1 MGDTGTGARVRQA
14 GRSVYSASQT
24 AGRVGAAAAGGAG
37 RFVHRLTG
45 ASGAG
50 RTGFATLLELT
61 AAGGIGDAF
70 VTIALAGSLFF
81 STSVDQARGRVAFA
95 LLITIAPYAILAPLI
110 GPLLDR
116 VKQGNKF
123 ILAGTLLAR
132 GLLCWGMSGAVK
144 DTLTLLPAAFGVL
157 VLQKVYVVTRAAVT
171 PRLLPRELTLVSANA
186 RSNMASLIATSTG
199 AAVALGVDKIAGGDG
214 NGAAWVLRVGTVI
227 YLAAMALALRLPD
240 TVDVPGGGA
249 EPASD
254 AAGQPSGHAPGTAT
268 TDGSA
273 AGGATS
279 RFGPGG
285 TIRATVPGTRIPG
298 AGFPGD
304 GFPASSAGLD
314 DGAGRVPTAG
324 SPQARRKLF
333 AIPHVGPV
341 VAEAIRANASVR
353 IFYGFML
360 FFLAFILRS
369 EHFGHIKDTIALGGL
384 ALAVAAGGMVGTAIG
399 SALRSRAPQGMI
411 FTVLG
416 LATAAST
423 AGAVLFSLWSVLAV
437 ALAAAIASTL
447 VKVGL
452 DSILQREIPAE
463 TRSSAFAFSE
473 TLHQLALV
481 AGGLIGL
488 LLSLTGSGF
497 AGLTVA
503 AAGLLCALM
512 WLLIGRRRRI
522 LRARPAAASPA
533 R

>member
-1 MGDTGTGARVRQA
+1 MGDTGTGARVRRA

-45 ASGAG
+45 ASGAS

-61 AAGGIGDAF
+61 AASGIGDAF
-70 VTIALAGSLFF
+70 LTIALAGTLFF

-116 VKQGNKF
+116 VRQGNKF
-123 ILAGTLLAR
+123 IFAGTLLAR

-199 AAVALGVDKIAGGDG
+199 AAVALGVDKITGGDG

-240 TVDVPGGGA
+240 TVDVPGSGA

-254 AAGQPSGHAPGTAT
+254 ATRQPGGQAAGTVTADSSAT
-268 TDGSA
+268 RGSA
-273 AGGATS
+273 G

-298 AGFPGD
+298 AAFPCD

-314 DGAGRVPTAG
+314 DSAGRVPGAG
-324 SPQARRKLF
+324 PPQARRKLF

-341 VAEAIRANASVR
+341 VAEAIRANAAVR
-353 IFYGFML
+353 VFYGFML

-384 ALAVAAGGMVGTAIG
+384 AVAVAAGGMVGTAIG
-399 SALRSRAPQGMI
+399 SAMRSRSPQVMI
-411 FTVLG
+411 FLVLG
-416 LATAAST
+416 LATATST

-481 AGGLIGL
+481 GGGLIGL